1 MKIIFALAGFYFVL
15 ILASCSSKPENL
27 IIGKWQEIGSNNTIE
42 FYKDGTVKITGPTGL
57 GKKSGTGTY
66 KFVENSRLKLAGEV
80 EIEVK
85 ILVSKDELILADP
98 EGKTWKYRRGKW
110 FD

>member
-1 MKIIFALAGFYFVL
+1 
-15 ILASCSSKPENL
+15 L

-42 FYKDGTVKITGPTGL
+42 FYRDGTAKITGPTGL

-66 KFVENSRLKLAGEV
+66 KFGENSLLKITGEI

-85 ILVSKDELILADP
+85 ILVSKNELILVDP